1 MALSADL
8 LDLPIEVAHPLP
20 DAAALDLDLLLAET
34 AASPHSP
41 SPAAHLAVVRVG
53 ADQTRQQVMESSR
66 LHLQPSFVS
75 ARVLGEDLEDDLGPV
90 EDPSLDLQLEVALLT
105 RAEVLVADH
114 KVELPLELHVAKL
127 VDLAHADEVRR
138 VDLGPPLHVG
148 ADDLDACGAREVGQL
163 GHLLAHSFLSG
174 AWQEDANEKRPLT
187 RAPGRDHLT
196 GAPTKSRRAAP
207 RADQRLGSPVLG
219 FRGDFRA

>member
-1 MALSADL
+1 PSRALLVALGADL

-34 AASPHSP
+34 AASPHAP

-105 RAEVLVADH
+105 RA
-114 KVELPLELHVAKL
+114 
-127 VDLAHADEVRR
+127 
-138 VDLGPPLHVG
+138 
-148 ADDLDACGAREVGQL
+148 
-163 GHLLAHSFLSG
+163 
-174 AWQEDANEKRPLT
+174 
-187 RAPGRDHLT
+187 PGRDHLT
-196 GAPTKSRRAAP
+196 GPPTKSRRAAP